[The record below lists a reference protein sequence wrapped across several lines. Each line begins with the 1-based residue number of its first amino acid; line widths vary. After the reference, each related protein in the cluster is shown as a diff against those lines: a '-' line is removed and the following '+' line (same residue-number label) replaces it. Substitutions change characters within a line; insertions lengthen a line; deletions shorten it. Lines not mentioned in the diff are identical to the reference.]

1 MEYGNEQDVQSF
13 SIDPQFDLNPEEFLG
28 SDIGDD
34 TVRSHAAGLAIL
46 DGDPQTYD
54 TIDQTSGDYRKQII
68 DQRTAIIKQNFASWT
83 QSGLMSVLS
92 DQSLSLDQKQLA
104 VDSIRNGALDNPET
118 ADILQTQAL
127 KAPVDGESQYAEN
140 VRMNAVDWMRE
151 ASDAYSERQAIMNA
165 VKAHKAGVMDTALN
179 LLDSF
184 IPAGAGIAV
193 AGVEAEL
200 GNSSGASLGAL
211 LAPGSAIASMRDKLL
226 SLPPE
231 QQKAYFIQLKNAV
244 LEKSGVTTKDNQL
257 RAAELI
263 DKLGR
268 DDYSTAEEYVDNI
281 FQFLDVVGIGAVI
294 KAARNTARSY
304 RTGNTVAESAA
315 KAAEFQ
321 EVQNG
326 RETIIP
332 PYTPREQQP
341 PRQPGSPEVQV
352 PPQNM
357 PNAPEARFSP
367 ALVPSNTADLKT
379 AETQYEQLIQQ
390 ASYKL
395 DDGMVSS
402 LRAERAQVEKALKEK
417 VSIRDSTHANSELVR
432 KDNLRAQMQRIDD
445 QLATHADAVK
455 AESQLSKAEANL
467 AAIRKRTDIE
477 PAQYN
482 PIMDGIRRAQMNSTA
497 IEVNPRS
504 AGTIIYNNNNDMAA
518 QLRHMVF
525 ASEGDRTARSVFG
538 TSRNEAL
545 MQGIAPQV
553 STESGRVKAAP
564 HNVEKTTKDLIA
576 SQIEKLRHG
585 TGGIEFTPKELASAR
600 ANVVNDFENALGV
613 KMHSGMSHFR
623 HDGEQTIVSAIY
635 TNGESG
641 WKLPED
647 AMEQIKF
654 ALRDRGITEKDVTI
668 MRRDADEYVPA
679 HYDEVKGKPGDY
691 AVRIDSEQIV
701 GIKDVNDWEALDVKR
716 NWMDRIFG
724 GDTKSGSLNRH
735 VFDPAS
741 TLHTTITSAAT
752 VADDRTSIIAESML
766 KLASEFSDRYMKLP
780 KDRKAKM
787 YDYIKEANIKELPF
801 DPVNV
806 RARGFNNQEIDILR
820 SWRDTWDMMY
830 NLENLDVV
838 RTLRN
843 QKYEW
848 FDGANFSGVVRPI
861 AKNIN
866 KAEVYDPAIDTIRV
880 LTKAE
885 MDDLYLKGGTLADF
899 RRPVQINGQTSET
912 IMVRQVPGEYSR
924 RINDND
930 QILHKKDGYYTISY
944 KSPKFIDETYVDQ
957 HGKTHTRAVGVA
969 GTTKDAKDAV
979 ALMSKRNPQNQYA
992 FRGDERGLR
1001 RDADSYWDLNQV
1013 GGRIAQRHRGKLL
1026 EDAVGNQLFGGAD
1039 FIDSP
1044 VDSAVK
1050 AIMSTSGRTSMR
1062 PVLDAAKERFV
1073 DQYKHLLTPDENH
1086 MFRFPTSK
1094 TDIKKKGEFTSK
1106 ELADARTTYEYLTYL
1121 ENGYINA
1128 LDDTI
1133 KNVFRTFADV
1143 SGNAGLSR
1151 TERGL
1156 QSLADISLT
1165 GSVKGA
1171 VFASMI
1177 ASNPLRQWIVQ
1188 SNQIVRTMA
1197 YNPRAWLNGDMA
1209 RYMNGLGEHVMG
1221 KAISGDVKE
1230 FVDFVSNT
1238 GMWQAVSKNNLIR
1251 GTLLDMSDRSSQV
1264 AKTVGKPISFMR
1276 QMGFDIGEKTNISGH
1291 AAAVFSEYKRAGK
1304 DVLDRGIQAEMH
1316 AKVRNLTWNMNFAG
1330 DMPYNQNA
1338 LGLLMTY
1345 MQVPHK
1351 AMLQATNR
1359 GLSRAERTRL
1369 VASDLAMWGTPIAA
1383 FSYFVGNDVLPDD
1396 PHARE
1401 ILTDGLQSMLLNYSM
1416 QAWSGKDVNVDFSS
1430 LAPYDMDS
1438 WRDFMKAI
1446 MFDGGMKALID
1457 RSPAG
1462 RVFGLGPDSRTGMAL
1477 KMSAGYFTDLM
1488 DEQAIDPIAFTDVL
1502 DSLGKMSSGW
1512 NNFQKARAMY
1522 MTGMVRDKVGRPID
1536 GEVNGLEAFWQV
1548 LGFPPKSVAQYYD
1561 TLIKAAAEV
1570 KNFEDQG
1577 KKDAK
1582 EFMQMFM
1589 SRRNGMANPEATI
1602 QILSQYYA
1610 STSFIPGEE
1619 NKKKYIAGL
1628 INELS
1633 SDANI
1638 EVMTTL
1644 AKFLRFDDPVSMSD
1658 YVRNSPLDQASKDLI
1673 LSTLKE
1679 QSEFL
1684 KTMKEN

>member
-1 MEYGNEQDVQSF
+1 MEFGNEQNVQSYA
-13 SIDPQFDLNPEEFLG
+13 IDPQYDLNPEPLLG
-28 SDIGDD
+28 SDINDN
-34 TVRSHAAGLAIL
+34 TVRIHAAGLAIL
-46 DGDPQTYD
+46 DGDPQTFD
-54 TIDQTSGDYRKQII
+54 NIDQTSGDYRKRII
-68 DQRTAIIKQNFASWT
+68 DQRTSIIKTNFSSWM
-83 QSGLMSVLS
+83 QEGLMGVLS
-92 DQSLSLDQKQLA
+92 DQSLSLDQKQQA
-104 VDSIRNGALDNPET
+104 VDGIRNGALDNPET

-127 KAPVDGESQYAEN
+127 QAEVAGESQYAEN

-151 ASDAYSERQAIMNA
+151 ASGAYSERQAIMNA
-165 VKAHKAGVMDTALN
+165 VKSHKSGALETVGN
-179 LLDSF
+179 LLESLT
-184 IPAGAGIAV
+184 PAAPGIALANV
-193 AGVEAEL
+193 QTEL
-200 GNSSGASLGAL
+200 GASSGASLGAL
-211 LAPGSAIASMRDKLL
+211 IAPGSTIANLREKLL

-244 LEKSGVTTKDNQL
+244 LDKSGVISKDNQL

-268 DDYSTAEEYVDNI
+268 DDYSTADEYLDNI
-281 FQFLDVVGIGAVI
+281 FQIFDVIGLGAAV
-294 KAARNTARSY
+294 KAARNTAKSY
-304 RTGNTVAESAA
+304 RTAKTVEEVVADAP
-315 KAAEFQ
+315 EFQ
-321 EVQNG
+321 EVMQS

-332 PYTPREQQP
+332 PSNRARANTEPA
-341 PRQPGSPEVQV
+341 V
-352 PPQNM
+352 PQS
-357 PNAPEARFSP
+357 APMVP
-367 ALVPSNTADLKT
+367 AVSQDLKT
-379 AETQYEQLIQQ
+379 AEAQYENLIQA

-395 DDGMVSS
+395 DEGMVSS
-402 LRAERAQVEKALKEK
+402 LRAERAQVEAALNQKA
-417 VSIRDSTHANSELVR
+417 SIRNSTHANSELVR
-432 KDNLRAQMQRIDD
+432 KENLNAQLQRIDD
-445 QLATHADAVK
+445 QLATHNTAVK
-455 AESQLSKAEANL
+455 AEAQLGKAEKNL
-467 AAIRKRTDIE
+467 ETLRKRTDMI

-482 PIMDGIRRAQMNSTA
+482 PVMDGIRRAQMNSTTV
-497 IEVNPRS
+497 EVNPRS
-504 AGTIIYNNNNDMAA
+504 PGTIIYNTNNDMAG

-525 ASEGDRTARSVFG
+525 ASEGDNTSRALFG
-538 TSRNEAL
+538 TTRDEAL

-576 SQIEKLRHG
+576 SQIENLRHG
-585 TGGIEFTPKELASAR
+585 TGGIEFTAKELAAAR
-600 ANVVNDFENALGV
+600 SNVVNDFENALGI

-623 HDGEQTIVSAIY
+623 HDGEQTIVSAVY

-641 WKLPED
+641 WKMPED
-647 AMEQIKF
+647 AMEQVKF

-668 MRRDADEYVPA
+668 MRRDADEYAPA
-679 HYDEVKGKPGDY
+679 NYDEVKGKPGDY

-716 NWMDRIFG
+716 NWLDRIFG
-724 GDTKSGSLNRH
+724 GDTKAGSANRH

-780 KDRKAKM
+780 KDRKSKM
-787 YDYIKEANIKELPF
+787 YDYIKEANLKEIPF

-806 RARGFNNQEIDILR
+806 RARGFSNHEIDILR

-843 QKYEW
+843 QNFEW
-848 FDGANFSGVVRPI
+848 FDNANFTGAVRPI
-861 AKNIN
+861 PKNIN
-866 KAEVYDPAIDTIRV
+866 RANAYDPATDTMRV
-880 LTKAE
+880 LSKQE
-885 MDDLYLKGGTLADF
+885 MDDIYLNGGTLADV
-899 RRPVQINGQTSET
+899 RRPVTINGQTTDT
-912 IMVRQVPGEYSR
+912 IIVRQRPGEYSR

-957 HGKTHTRAVGVA
+957 NGKTHTRAVGVA

-979 ALMSKRNPQNQYA
+979 ALMQRRNPQNQYA

-1026 EDAVGNQLFGGAD
+1026 EDAVGNQLFGAAD

-1062 PVLDAAKERFV
+1062 PVLDAAKARFV
-1073 DQYKHLLTPDENH
+1073 DQYKHLLTPDENF
-1086 MFRFPTSK
+1086 MYRFPTSK

-1133 KNVFRTFADV
+1133 KNVFRMFADI

-1197 YNPRAWLNGDMA
+1197 YNPKAWLNGDMA

-1221 KAISGDVKE
+1221 KPITGDVKE

-1251 GTLLDMSDRSSQV
+1251 GTLLDMSDRQNKFATTV
-1264 AKTVGKPISFMR
+1264 ANAASRVVGSTLGNVIGHPINAMR
-1276 QMGFDIGEKTNISGH
+1276 QIGFDIGEKTNIAGH

-1304 DVLDRGIQAEMH
+1304 NVTDRGVQAEMH

-1369 VASDLAMWGTPIAA
+1369 VAADMALWGTPVAA
-1383 FSYFVGNDVLPDD
+1383 FSLMLGNDILPDD

-1401 ILTDGLQSMLLNYSM
+1401 ILTDGLQSLLLNYSM
-1416 QAWSGKDVNVDFSS
+1416 QAWSGDKNTNVDFSS

-1477 KMSAGYFTDLM
+1477 KMSAGYFTDMM

-1502 DSLGKMSSGW
+1502 DAFGKMSSGW
-1512 NNFQKARAMY
+1512 NNWQKARAMY
-1522 MTGMVRDKVGRPID
+1522 ATHMVRDKVGRPID
-1536 GEVNGLEAFWQV
+1536 GEVNGLESFWQV

-1561 TLIKAAAEV
+1561 TLIKASAEV

-1589 SRRNGMANPEATI
+1589 TRRNGMVNPESAI

-1610 STSFIPGEE
+1610 STSFIPGDE
-1619 NKKKYIAGL
+1619 NKKKYMAGL
-1628 INELS
+1628 INELN

-1638 EVMTTL
+1638 EVMGAL
-1644 AKFLRFDDPVSMSD
+1644 AKFLRFDDPASSSD
-1658 YVRNSPLDQASKDLI
+1658 YVRNSSLSEESKATI

-1679 QSEFL
+1679 QSEYL